1 MNEEDECNEIYIES
15 KGKNNEWRNLSSL
28 NRDL

>member
-28 NRDL
+28 